1 MTDVQ
6 TFVPYV
12 SDRTEHRIEIALGQD
27 RTSVFTGDDLDRPVW
42 VVCLNDGSPS
52 GPTWRTVGAPARS
65 KSSASATV
73 QKIENGAYKWGKN
86 APAKVLGITVI
97 AVPGFDF

>member
-1 MTDVQ
+1 
-6 TFVPYV
+6 
-12 SDRTEHRIEIALGQD
+12 
-27 RTSVFTGDDLDRPVW
+27 
-42 VVCLNDGSPS
+42 
-52 GPTWRTVGAPARS
+52 VGAPARS